1 LILEDYKVLK
11 VFTVDEMILLN
22 SNLNYLNPEEL
33 FFTLKLKLNAIP
45 DLLNNI
51 YNLMDYE
58 NLAPVEG
65 NYFDLYF
72 E

>member
-1 LILEDYKVLK
+1 
-11 VFTVDEMILLN
+11 MILLN
-22 SNLNYLNPEEL
+22 DNLNYLNPEEL

-58 NLAPVEG
+58 NLDPVEG
-65 NYFDLYF
+65 NYFDVYF